1 MLHLMFAKLI
11 LIAFFKFQHVTM
23 MVFNVCVNHTVQLP

>member
-1 MLHLMFAKLI
+1 M

-23 MVFNVCVNHTVQLP
+23 MVFNVCVNETVPLL

>member
-1 MLHLMFAKLI
+1 MLHLLFVKLK